1 METVNLVPVD
11 AVEVTV
17 LVDNYVDILAASD
30 AVAHRAPLPPILV
43 APEVE
48 HLRSEHGYSLLV
60 TVVKN
65 GSRSS
70 ILYDAG
76 LGADT
81 VLHNLDVLELRPSEI
96 RAIVL
101 SHGHADHHGGL
112 EGIVRRVGRSGLP
125 FVLHPDA
132 WLQRRVVF
140 PTGVEIAMPP
150 PSRSALEGEG
160 VEIVDERG
168 PTLLLDETILVSG
181 QTTRTTEFERGFPW
195 QEKVA
200 GPGWEPDPWIWDDQ
214 SVTVNVAG
222 RGLVILSSC
231 SHSGA
236 INVMRHVM
244 DIAGQTT
251 VHAFIGGFHLT
262 GGLFEAIIPRTIDEL
277 VAIGPRLVVPGHCTG
292 WRATNRIIDAIPE
305 AFRQTSVGTT
315 FVIA

>member
-1 METVNLVPVD
+1 MAYVSDMETVNLVPVD

-30 AVAHRAPLPPILV
+30 AVVHRAPLPPILV

-81 VLHNLDVLELRPSEI
+81 ALHNLDVLELRPSEI

-112 EGIVRRVGRSGLP
+112 EGIVWRVGRGGLP

-132 WLQRRVVF
+132 WLRRRVVF

-150 PSRSALEGEG
+150 PSRTALEAEG
-160 VEIVDERG
+160 VD
-168 PTLLLDETILVSG
+168 
-181 QTTRTTEFERGFPW
+181 
-195 QEKVA
+195 A
-200 GPGWEPDPWIWDDQ
+200 MPD
-214 SVTVNVAG
+214 
-222 RGLVILSSC
+222 
-231 SHSGA
+231 
-236 INVMRHVM
+236 
-244 DIAGQTT
+244 
-251 VHAFIGGFHLT
+251 
-262 GGLFEAIIPRTIDEL
+262 
-277 VAIGPRLVVPGHCTG
+277 
-292 WRATNRIIDAIPE
+292 

>member
-222 RGLVILSSC
+222 QRAGHIVELQPLGGDQCDAPRDGYRGPDHGSRLHRRLPSD
-231 SHSGA
+231 
-236 INVMRHVM
+236 R
-244 DIAGQTT
+244 
-251 VHAFIGGFHLT
+251 
-262 GGLFEAIIPRTIDEL
+262 
-277 VAIGPRLVVPGHCTG
+277 GPVRGHHPSDH
-292 WRATNRIIDAIPE
+292 R
-305 AFRQTSVGTT
+305 
-315 FVIA
+315 